1 MLYLW
6 MICGSLAFAE
16 EEKEEEET
24 EEDKY
29 AEEIDGKEKI
39 EGLFPLYRDGET
51 GDVLM
56 EVRQSQLDKE
66 FLYFSYTENGVVA
79 AGSFRGGFR
88 STKFIELQKY
98 YDRIDFVAQN
108 TRFYFDPTSP
118 LKRAEESNVSPSVLV
133 SASIKATQEVEGD
146 ELYLIEFD
154 PILLSEDLTRIE
166 YSRDGEGFSL
176 GSLSEDR
183 SRILELNNY
192 ERNTDAV
199 VEYVFHKS
207 KPKYGGGM
215 EVTDARNVHITLQHS
230 FIDLPESDYQPRFDD
245 FRVGYFLDMVND
257 QTSDSF
263 TPYRDMITR
272 WNLIKKDPNAELS
285 EPVKPIVWWME
296 NTTPLEYRDTVKEGV
311 LAWNKAFEKAGFR
324 NAIVVKQQPDD
335 ATWDAGDIRYNVLR
349 WTSSPRPPFGG
360 YGPSFSNP
368 RTGEIIGADIMLE
381 YVYML
386 NRVDLTKL
394 FSTMLSKEEQDH
406 THNCMHGAYLQA
418 NVMAG
423 LSFIE
428 AQGLPEEEKERLLK
442 EALQHLVQ
450 HEVGHTL
457 GLNHNMKSSSSISLE
472 ELHDMER
479 AQKEGLVP
487 SVMDYTPINLAPEGV
502 KQGKF
507 FSDVPGLYD
516 HWAIEFGYTTPLSD
530 PKAEEKRQ
538 KELLAKS
545 LEPKL
550 TFGNDA
556 DDMRSAFWGIDPRT
570 NVGDLSSDLVGWAE
584 QQIEIFG
591 TLEEKIMETFRKEGS
606 SWEGVRR
613 GYYIA
618 RWLKVG
624 SLLRLPP
631 LVGGI
636 QVERGVTEQFGDDQK
651 PFTPVAKE
659 EQLRA
664 LELLCEEIFADG
676 ALQPPA
682 ELIPYFQSQRRGFGF
697 FGTTEDPKIHSQ
709 ILNEQA
715 YILFRLL
722 NLSVFQRL
730 SDAQVYGGTMTSYDL
745 IDRLTIAIFAEDRW
759 GSISDERKN
768 LQLFYVQD
776 LMQLYGYLDRGT
788 DAAAV
793 AHGLRLSKSLS
804 EPPLLFG
811 GDKASQAH
819 RKHIQKILKEW

>member
-6 MICGSLAFAE
+6 MLFGAIAFGDE
-16 EEKEEEET
+16 EEKEEK
-24 EEDKY
+24 EEDIY
-29 AEEIDGKEKI
+29 AEEIEGKEKI
-39 EGLFPLYRDGET
+39 EGLFPLYRDDET
-51 GDVLM
+51 GAVLM
-56 EVRQSQLDKE
+56 EIRQSQLDKE

-79 AGSFRGGFR
+79 AGAFRGAFR
-88 STKFIELQKY
+88 STALIELEKY

-108 TRFYFDPTSP
+108 THFYFDPESP
-118 LKRAEESNVSPSVLV
+118 LKRAEDSNISPSVLV

-154 PILLSEDLTRIE
+154 PILLSEDLTRLE
-166 YSRDGEGFSL
+166 YSRDREGFSL

-183 SRILELNNY
+183 SRILALNNY

-245 FRVGYFLDMVND
+245 FRVGYFLDMVDD

-263 TPYRDMITR
+263 TPYRDMINR
-272 WNLIKKDPNAELS
+272 WNLVKKNPSAELS

-296 NTTPLEYRDTVKEGV
+296 NTTPVEYRDAIKEGV
-311 LAWNKAFEKAGFR
+311 LAWNKAFEKAGFK

-335 ATWDAGDIRYNVLR
+335 AKWDAGDIRYNVLR
-349 WTSSPRPPFGG
+349 WTASPRPPFGG

-386 NRVDLTKL
+386 NRVDMTKL
-394 FSTMLSKEEQDH
+394 FSNLLSKEEKDVE
-406 THNCMHGAYLQA
+406 NCMHGAYLQA
-418 NVMAG
+418 NVIAG
-423 LSFIE
+423 MSFIE
-428 AQGLPEEEKERLLK
+428 AKGWPAEEKQRLLK
-442 EALQHLVQ
+442 EAIQHLVQ

-457 GLNHNMKSSSSISLE
+457 GLSHNMKSSSSISLE
-472 ELHDMER
+472 ELHDFER

-487 SVMDYTPINLAPEGV
+487 SVMDYTPINLAPKGV

-516 HWAIEFGYTTPLSD
+516 HWAIEFGYTPSLRD
-530 PKAEEKRQ
+530 PKAEAKRQ
-538 KELLAKS
+538 KDLLAKS

-556 DDMRSAFWGIDPRT
+556 DDMRSAFGGIDPRT
-570 NVGDLSSDLVGWAE
+570 NVGDLSSDLVGWTD
-584 QQIEIFG
+584 QQIEIFDS
-591 TLEEKIMETFRKEGS
+591 LQERIMDTFRKEGE
-606 SWEGVRR
+606 SWEGVKR
-613 GYYIA
+613 GFYLA
-618 RWLKVG
+618 RYMKVG
-624 SLLRLPP
+624 ALLRLPP

-636 QVERGVTEQFGDDQK
+636 YVERGVTEQFVEGKQ
-651 PFTPVAKE
+651 PLTPVSKE

-664 LELLCEEIFADG
+664 LDLLCEEIFADG

-682 ELIPYFQSQRRGFGF
+682 ELIPYFQNQRRGFGF
-697 FGTTEDPKIHSQ
+697 FGNSEDPKIHDQ
-709 ILNEQA
+709 ILNEQS
-715 YILFRLL
+715 YVLFRLL
-722 NLSVFQRL
+722 NLSVMQRL
-730 SDAQVYGGTMTSYDL
+730 SDAQVYGGTMTAHDL
-745 IDRLTIAIFAEDRW
+745 IDRLTLAIFSDDRW
-759 GSISDERKN
+759 GTISDERKN
-768 LQLFYVQD
+768 LQLYYVQD
-776 LMQLYGYLDRGT
+776 LMGLYSYLDRGT
-788 DAAAV
+788 DSAAV
-793 AHGLRLSKSLS
+793 AHGLRLAKSLS
-804 EPPLLFG
+804 EPPIFFG
-811 GDKASQAH
+811 GDGATRSH